1 MQSEVVTQ
9 TLNDELGQIPNGSS
23 CARFWKSEIAVQ
35 IAAAAGDS
43 DLPHFEVQLFA
54 QAQLFKLFTP

>member
-23 CARFWKSEIAVQ
+23 CAGFWKSEIAVH